1 MCLVRQIHARVLKV
15 VKMKQEFEKHQLY
28 PLPAVLVGALVND
41 KPNFLVIGYIC
52 PFAFG
57 RFIFLSIYRKRY
69 TFGGI
74 KENRTFSVNIPTEE
88 MLREMYICG
97 SKSGR
102 NFDKSS
108 LFDVFYGDLKT
119 APMIKECPINIE
131 CKVSEIIT
139 REDGEGVIG
148 RVIKSYI
155 DQECLTD
162 GALDITKVHPLLWSQ
177 GTGDSLYYS
186 LGHSLITPKG
196 ID

>member
-1 MCLVRQIHARVLKV
+1 MPKCLEVFT
-15 VKMKQEFEKHQLY
+15 MKQEFENHQLY
-28 PLPAVLVGALVND
+28 PLPAVLVGALVNN

-57 RFIFLSIYRKRY
+57 RFIFFSIYRKRY

-74 KENRTFSVNIPTEE
+74 NENRTFSVNIPTEE
-88 MLREMYICG
+88 MLKEMSICG

-102 NFDKSS
+102 NYDKSN

-139 REDGEGVIG
+139 REEGEGVIG

-155 DQECLTD
+155 DLECLTN
-162 GALDITKVHPLLWSQ
+162 GALDITKVNPLLWSQ
-177 GTGDSLYYS
+177 GAGDSLYYS
-186 LGHSLITPKG
+186 LGRPLITRNSV
-196 ID
+196 DQDE